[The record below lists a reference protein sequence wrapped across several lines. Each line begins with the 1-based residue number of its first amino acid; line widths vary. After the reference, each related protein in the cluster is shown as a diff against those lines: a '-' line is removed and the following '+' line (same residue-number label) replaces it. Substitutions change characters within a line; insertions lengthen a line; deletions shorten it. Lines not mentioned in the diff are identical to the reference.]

1 MNLSFQY
8 ALRDLRGT
16 FSSLRIVIICLF
28 LGVSAIAAIQF
39 TSHTVLSGIEKNGR
53 SILGGDLVIRTI
65 FTPAPNDLRQWLT
78 KRNAA
83 LTDTTEA
90 RVMLANT
97 TNGDSTLVELKAVEN
112 AYPLYGEF
120 KTGTEKD
127 LQSSLTNQGIL
138 LDKAL
143 RERLSLKMGDSVRLG
158 SALFK
163 VAGFIEAEPDRA
175 GGSRFGLAPR
185 AMISARDM
193 ASTKLFQTGSM
204 VYYDLRVKLPPQTD
218 LKPITTA
225 LKTDFPDAEW
235 KVTDADNASPQIE
248 RFVNRLMLFLTLVG
262 LSALLI
268 GGIGI
273 GNGVR
278 AHFTTRLKTIAI
290 LKTLGAPIK
299 FIENIYLWQIL
310 IITVIG
316 TILGTI
322 VGSLAPYFAAPFL
335 STLLPFTVEPQI
347 TWQALMIPAAFGFLT
362 SFAFT
367 LWPLGQAVKTS
378 PIELFRSAISP
389 LQGKPSYKFKE
400 ATALI
405 LASLITLAIGTAYS
419 TSFAIWFVVGA
430 VICMLIFYM
439 IGKFL
444 SVLAGRIPAPNYPA
458 LRLALRN
465 LYRTGNATA
474 NTLISLGLGLTVM
487 VSITLIEM
495 NFRYG
500 IVQNLP
506 KDAPAFF
513 FMDIQGDQKNEFQNL
528 LSHQETARN
537 IVMSPNLRG
546 RIVSIN
552 GIPAADAIKDDSQ
565 RWLLQND
572 RGFTYTTD
580 LPAHSE
586 ILLGAWWPS
595 DYKGPPLVSVVEDVV
610 KAFGVKIGDKI
621 TVNILGRDIT
631 ATIANTRS
639 VNWMNFT
646 VNFAITFAPGALDSA
661 PHSWLATVVADPAK
675 ESSIQRNITAKF
687 PNISMIRLSDAISAA
702 QTILGNMATAVRGTA
717 AIALI
722 TGVFV
727 LAGSL
732 AATRTQRVY
741 DIVIL
746 KVLGVPRSTLIIG
759 FILEFAVLGLIAASL
774 SLALGTCISWAV
786 MSQLMNLPWHFYPL
800 PAILTSLSG
809 AALTLAIGW
818 MVTGRVLSAS
828 AATHLRNE

>member
-1 MNLSFQY
+1 MTLALRY

-16 FSSLRIVIICLF
+16 FSSLRIVILCLF
-28 LGVSAIAAIQF
+28 LGVAAIAAIQF
-39 TSHTVLSGIEKNGR
+39 TSHTVLSGIERNGR

-65 FTPAPNDLRQWLT
+65 FNPAPNDLREWIT
-78 KRNAA
+78 KRGGT

-112 AYPLYGEF
+112 TYPLYGEF
-120 KTGTEKD
+120 VTDTGKD
-127 LQSSLTNQGIL
+127 LQSSLSGQGIL

-143 RERLSLKMGDSVRLG
+143 RDRLSLKAGDEVRLG
-158 SALFK
+158 SINFK
-163 VAGFIEAEPDRA
+163 VAGFIENEPDRA

-185 AMISARDM
+185 AMISAADM
-193 ASTKLFQTGSM
+193 AATQLFQTGSM
-204 VYYDLRVKLPPQTD
+204 IYYDLRVKLPPQTD
-218 LKPITTA
+218 LKPVTAA

-278 AHFTTRLKTIAI
+278 AHFTTRLKTIAV
-290 LKTLGAPIK
+290 LKTLGARAIL
-299 FIENIYLWQIL
+299 IERMYLWQIF

-316 TILGTI
+316 TTLGTI
-322 VGSLAPYFAAPFL
+322 VGSFAPYFAAPFL
-335 STLLPFTVEPQI
+335 STILPFTVEPQL
-347 TWQALMIPAAFGFLT
+347 TWEALLIPGAFGLLT

-389 LQGKPSYKFKE
+389 LQGTPPYKFKE
-400 ATALI
+400 ATVFILVALI
-405 LASLITLAIGTAYS
+405 SLAIGTAHSY
-419 TSFAIWFVVGA
+419 SFAVWFVIGA
-430 VICMLIFYM
+430 AACMVIFYVL
-439 IGKFL
+439 GKFI
-444 SVLAGRIPAPNYPA
+444 SRIAGTIPVPHYPA
-458 LRLALRN
+458 MRLALRN
-465 LYRTGNATA
+465 LHRPGNATA

-487 VSITLIEM
+487 VSVTLIEM

-500 IVQNLP
+500 IIQNLP

-513 FMDIQGDQKNEFQNL
+513 FMDIQGNQKQGFQSL
-528 LSHQETARN
+528 LAEQESARN
-537 IVMSPNLRG
+537 IVLSPNLRG
-546 RIVSIN
+546 RIVSVN
-552 GIPAADAIKDDSQ
+552 GVPAAEAIKDGSQ

-572 RGFTYTTD
+572 RGFTYTPD

-586 ILLGAWWPS
+586 ILSGSWWPS
-595 DYKGPPLVSVVEDVV
+595 DYKGPPLISVVEDVV
-610 KAFGVKIGDKI
+610 KAFDVKVGDKI

-631 ATIANTRS
+631 ATVANTRS

-661 PHSWLATVVADPAK
+661 PHSWLATVVADPTK
-675 ESSIQRNITAKF
+675 EAAIQRNITSEF
-687 PNISMIRLSDAISAA
+687 PNISMIRLSEAISAA
-702 QTILGNMATAVRGTA
+702 QTILGNMANAVRGTA

-722 TGVFV
+722 TGVLV

-741 DIVIL
+741 DIVIF
-746 KVLGVPRSTLIIG
+746 KVLGIPRSTLIIG
-759 FILEFAVLGLIAASL
+759 FVLEFIFLGLIAASL
-774 SLALGTCISWAV
+774 SLALGTAISWAV

-809 AALTLAIGW
+809 AVLTLIIGW
-818 MVTGRVLSAS
+818 LVTGRVLSSSPAI
-828 AATHLRNE
+828 HLRNE

>member
-1 MNLSFQY
+1 MTLALTY
-8 ALRDLRGT
+8 AVRDLRGT
-16 FSSLRIVIICLF
+16 FSSLRIVLLCLF
-28 LGVSAIAAIQF
+28 LGVAAIAAIQF

-65 FTPAPNDLRQWLT
+65 FNPAPDNLRQWLT
-78 KRNAA
+78 QRGGQ

-97 TNGDSTLVELKAVEN
+97 TDGDSTLVELKAVEN

-120 KTGTEKD
+120 KTDTGTD
-127 LQSSLTNQGIL
+127 LHTSLSNQSIL

-143 RERLSLKMGDSVRLG
+143 RDRLSLKVGDPVRLG
-158 SALFK
+158 SATFK
-163 VAGFIEAEPDRA
+163 IAGFIETEPDRA

-185 AMISARDM
+185 AMISASDM
-193 ASTKLFQTGSM
+193 AATALFQTGSM
-204 VYYDLRVKLPPQTD
+204 IYYDLRVKLPPQTD
-218 LKPITTA
+218 LKPITSA

-278 AHFTTRLKTIAI
+278 AHFSTRLKTIAV
-290 LKTLGAPIK
+290 LKTLGAPVK
-299 FIENIYLWQIL
+299 LIEHMYLWQIL
-310 IITVIG
+310 MITLAGTIIG
-316 TILGTI
+316 TLI
-322 VGSLAPYFAAPFL
+322 GSFAPYFAAPFL
-335 STLLPFTVEPQI
+335 STILPFVVEPQI
-347 TWQALMIPAAFGFLT
+347 TLEALIIPMAFGLLT

-389 LQGKPSYKFKE
+389 LQGQPSFKFKE
-400 ATALI
+400 ATGFILAALI
-405 LASLITLAIGTAYS
+405 SLAIGTAHSY
-419 TSFAIWFVVGA
+419 SFAVWFVIGA
-430 VICMLIFYM
+430 AACMIIFY
-439 IGKFL
+439 
-444 SVLAGRIPAPNYPA
+444 VLGQTISRIAGHIPAPNYPA
-458 LRLALRN
+458 MRLALRN
-465 LYRTGNATA
+465 LYRPGNATA

-487 VSITLIEM
+487 VSVTLIEM

-513 FMDIQGDQKNEFQNL
+513 FMDIQGDQKQGFQTL
-528 LSHQETARN
+528 LSQQDSARN

-546 RIVSIN
+546 RIVAVN
-552 GIPAADAIKDDSQ
+552 GIPAADAIKDGSQ

-572 RGFTYTTD
+572 RGFTYTPD

-586 ILLGAWWPS
+586 ILSGSWWPA

-610 KAFGVKIGDKI
+610 KAFGVKVGDQI

-646 VNFAITFAPGALDSA
+646 VNFAITFAPGTLEAA
-661 PHSWLATVVADPAK
+661 PHSWLATVVADPTK
-675 ESSIQRNITAKF
+675 ETAIQRSITSTY
-687 PNISMIRLSDAISAA
+687 PNISMIRLSEAISAA
-702 QTILGNMATAVRGTA
+702 QTILGNMANAVRGTA

-732 AATRTQRVY
+732 AATRTQRTY

-746 KVLGVPRSTLIIG
+746 KVLGIARSTLIVG
-759 FILEFAVLGLIAASL
+759 FVLEFILLGVIAAAL
-774 SLALGTCISWAV
+774 SLALGTAISWAV
-786 MSQLMNLPWHFYPL
+786 MSQLMNLPWHFYPV
-800 PAILTSLSG
+800 PAILTALSG
-809 AALTLAIGW
+809 AVLMLIIGW
-818 MVTGRVLSAS
+818 LVTGRVLSAS

>member
-1 MNLSFQY
+1 MTLALRY

-16 FSSLRIVIICLF
+16 FSSLRIVILCLF
-28 LGVSAIAAIQF
+28 LGVAAIAAIQF

-53 SILGGDLVIRTI
+53 SILGGDLIIRTL
-65 FTPAPNDLRQWLT
+65 FTPAPQNLRQWFLD
-78 KRNAA
+78 RNAI

-90 RVMLANT
+90 RVMLANAVT
-97 TNGDSTLVELKAVEN
+97 GDSTLVELKTVED

-120 KTGTEKD
+120 TTDTGQDIK
-127 LQSSLTNQGIL
+127 SSLSHQGIL

-143 RERLSLKMGDSVRLG
+143 RDRLSLKKGDTVRLG
-158 SALFK
+158 NSILR
-163 VAGFIEAEPDRA
+163 VAGFIDTEPDRA

-185 AMISARDM
+185 AMISAADM
-193 ASTKLFQTGSM
+193 AATGLFQNGSM
-204 VYYDLRVKLPPQTD
+204 IYYDLRIKLPPQTH
-218 LKPITTA
+218 LQSITTA
-225 LKTDFPDAEW
+225 LTQSFPDAEW
-235 KVTDADNASPQIE
+235 KVTDADNASPQIQ

-278 AHFTTRLKTIAI
+278 AHFSTRLKTIAI
-290 LKTLGAPIK
+290 LKTLGAPVK
-299 FIENIYLWQIL
+299 LIENMYLLQIL
-310 IITVIG
+310 LITAIG
-316 TILGTI
+316 TAAGTMT
-322 VGSLAPYFAAPFL
+322 GAFAPYLAAPFL
-335 STLLPFTVEPQI
+335 STLLPFSIEPRL
-347 TWQALMIPAAFGFLT
+347 TWEALAIPAAFGFLT

-367 LWPLGQAVKTS
+367 LWPLGQAIKTS
-378 PIELFRSAISP
+378 PIELFRSALSP
-389 LQGKPSYKFKE
+389 LQGAPSSKFKRL
-400 ATALI
+400 TVFLF
-405 LASLITLAIGTAYS
+405 LSLIALAVGTAHSY
-419 TSFAIWFVVGA
+419 SFAIWFVVGA
-430 VICMLIFYM
+430 AMSLLVFYGM
-439 IGKFL
+439 GRGL
-444 SVLAGRIPAPNYPA
+444 SILAGRIPVPHYPA

-465 LYRTGNATA
+465 LHRPGNATA

-487 VSITLIEM
+487 VSVTLIEM

-500 IVQNLP
+500 IIQNLP

-513 FMDIQGDQKNEFQNL
+513 FMDIQKDQKDEFYSL
-528 LSHQETARN
+528 LSQQDSARH

-546 RIVSIN
+546 RIVSVN
-552 GIPAADAIKDDSQ
+552 GVAAADAIKGDNE

-572 RGFTYTTD
+572 RGFTYTAD

-586 ILLGAWWPS
+586 ILSGTWWPS
-595 DYKGPPLVSVVEDVV
+595 DYTGPPLVSVVEDVV
-610 KAFGVKIGDKI
+610 KAFGVGVGDHI

-646 VNFAITFAPGALDSA
+646 VNFAITFAPGTLESA
-661 PHSWLATVVADPAK
+661 PHSWLATVVADPAA
-675 ESSIQRNITAKF
+675 ETTIQRNITARF

-702 QTILGNMATAVRGTA
+702 QTILGNMANAVRGTA

-722 TGVFV
+722 TGIFV

-746 KVLGVPRSTLIIG
+746 KVLGIPRSTLLIG
-759 FILEFAVLGLIAASL
+759 FVVEFMLLGMISAAL
-774 SLALGTCISWAV
+774 SLALGTMISWAV

-809 AALTLAIGW
+809 ALLTLAIGW
-818 MVTGRVLSAS
+818 LVTGRVLSAS
-828 AATHLRNE
+828 AATYLRNE